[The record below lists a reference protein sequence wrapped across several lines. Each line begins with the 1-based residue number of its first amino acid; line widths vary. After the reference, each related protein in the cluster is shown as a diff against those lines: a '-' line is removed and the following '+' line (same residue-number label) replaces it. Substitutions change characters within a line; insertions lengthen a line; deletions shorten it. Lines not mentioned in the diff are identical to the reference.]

1 MGVGGGLDWG
11 KEDADVFVAVRGLDS
26 SLLCGWST
34 YQSSNFVPVTI
45 LTFDRSLAYYP
56 RDFPR
61 SVPKGQPNI

>member
-34 YQSSNFVPVTI
+34 YQSENFRASHYSHIRWELGI
-45 LTFDRSLAYYP
+45 LSM
-56 RDFPR
+56 
-61 SVPKGQPNI
+61 